1 MKEKYLVMIEA
12 EAFYFPEEIG
22 VLINHGFTGTAKKYV

>member
-1 MKEKYLVMIEA
+1 MKEKYPVMIEV

-22 VLINHGFTGTAKKYV
+22 VLINYDFTGTAKKYV